1 MNEKQQVEEMAE
13 YIFGNAITH
22 DTKFK
27 EDCRSIAIDL
37 YNAGYRKRGDAEWI
51 KLRYGKAHLVTH
63 MKCSNCERVETL
75 NYQYKYCPHCGAK
88 IIHDNS
94 ALLEVNNG

>member
-1 MNEKQQVEEMAE
+1 MNEKQQIEEMALIIGGSE
-13 YIFGNAITH
+13 IYEH
-22 DTKFK
+22 
-27 EDCRSIAIDL
+27 EDYLEARQKAEAL
-37 YNAGYRKRGDAEWI
+37 YTAGYRKRGDAEWI